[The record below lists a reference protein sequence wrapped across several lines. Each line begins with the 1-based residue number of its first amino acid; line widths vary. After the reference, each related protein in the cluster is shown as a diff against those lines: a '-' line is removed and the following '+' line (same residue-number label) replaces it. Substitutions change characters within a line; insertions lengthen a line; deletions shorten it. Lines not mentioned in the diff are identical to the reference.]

1 MPMALIR
8 DQSDLSRIRGRY
20 LNDYYSPSLCEFGL
34 SVINFTLLQ
43 WECAFNAINVNGWTG
58 SINKT
63 TRGEERVPRNDRRR
77 EKSRGWKRTLI
88 RFPPRRMNELER
100 RSRKRQRIRGG
111 RKSGRSSGRSYTF
124 YRCVCVC
131 ARNYASRARK
141 KGKRIERET
150 KRWRRERERERSK
163 EAKWEGKKFVTA
175 KRNGGPRKNSERRG
189 EREGDRIDFHCRLK
203 IQWAARERVRA
214 ADSRIENRIRGG
226 EGGGKTDGRTWKI
239 SFVRAGVQTSA
250 CKSAGHCQEDCQFES
265 NRID

>member
-1 MPMALIR
+1 MIDDEKR
-8 DQSDLSRIRGRY
+8 VEDENERWSDFHLEGWMNSNGDHGRG
-20 LNDYYSPSLCEFGL
+20 
-34 SVINFTLLQ
+34 
-43 WECAFNAINVNGWTG
+43 NVFAEVEKVDDRTDDHTR
-58 SINKT
+58 SI
-63 TRGEERVPRNDRRR
+63 GV
-77 EKSRGWKRTLI
+77 
-88 RFPPRRMNELER
+88 
-100 RSRKRQRIRGG
+100 
-111 RKSGRSSGRSYTF
+111 
-124 YRCVCVC
+124 CVCVC
-131 ARNYASRARK
+131 AELRIASTKER
-141 KGKRIERET
+141 KRIERET
-150 KRWRRERERERSK
+150 KRWRRERERSK